1 MSTTIGI
8 FPAAGG
14 LGGATL
20 SHLLD
25 TSRVDPSSVVLV
37 ARNPEK
43 LRKEKE
49 RGVEVRKADFD
60 ESESLRGAFKGI
72 DVLNLI
78 SYPSFEHEHRFQ
90 VSDTFTFHPHIRH
103 YRLTL

>member
-25 TSRVDPSSVVLV
+25 TSRVEPSSVMLV

-43 LRKEKE
+43 LSKEKE

-60 ESESLRGAFKGI
+60 DLESLRGAFKGI
-72 DVLNLI
+72 DMLNLI
-78 SYPSFEHEHRFQ
+78 SYPSFAHEHRFQ
-90 VSDTFTFHPHIRH
+90 VSVTPMFPHSTMII
-103 YRLTL
+103 TD